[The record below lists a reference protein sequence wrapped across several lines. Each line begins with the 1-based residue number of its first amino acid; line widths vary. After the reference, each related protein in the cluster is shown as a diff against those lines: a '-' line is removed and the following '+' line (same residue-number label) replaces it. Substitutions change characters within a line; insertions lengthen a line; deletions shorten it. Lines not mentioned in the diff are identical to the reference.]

1 MIGEQLGDWIIEQEL
16 GEGGMGVVYRAIDD
30 AGQRVAIK
38 RLHAE
43 VAQDPKLVAR
53 FEREVAAHSAL
64 THPHIADLVSA
75 GTTDDGHL
83 FLVME
88 FVPGGSVADR
98 LDFGP
103 IDPGTAVRLGE
114 QVLSALHH
122 AHQFGFIHRDLKPE
136 NVLLNDMRAPTHA
149 KVIDFGLVK
158 MMDNVFG
165 AEHEARLTTTGMV
178 FGTPQY
184 MAPEQIALQT
194 VDARTDLYAF
204 GIVLFEM
211 LTGHQPFQHEEVTD
225 LWRAHLNEP
234 PPSVAGYGMSNDV
247 AAEFD
252 SVLGGLLAKNPDDRF
267 SNASAARRALTH
279 IMGTP
284 A

>member
-1 MIGEQLGDWIIEQEL
+1 MIGERLGDWTIEQEL
-16 GEGGMGVVYRAIDD
+16 GEGVVYRAIDES
-30 AGQRVAIK
+30 GQRVAIK

-43 VAQDPKLVAR
+43 VAQEPKLVAR

-64 THPHIADLVSA
+64 THPNIADLLSA
-75 GTTDDGHL
+75 GSTDDGHL
-83 FLVME
+83 YLVME
-88 FVPGGSVADR
+88 FVAGGSLADR

-103 IDPGTAVRLGE
+103 LDPHTAVLVGE

-122 AHQFGFIHRDLKPE
+122 AHQFGFVHRDLKPE
-136 NVLLNDMRAPTHA
+136 NILLDDMRAPKQV

-158 MMDNVFG
+158 MMDNVLG
-165 AEHEARLTTTGMV
+165 EGQSARLTTTGMV
-178 FGTPQY
+178 FGTPEY
-184 MAPEQIALQT
+184 MAPEQIALQE

-211 LTGHQPFQHEEVTD
+211 LTARKPFEYEEVTD

-234 PPSVAGYGMSNDV
+234 HPSVAGYGMGHDT
-247 AAEFD
+247 ATEFD
-252 SVLGGLLAKNPDDRF
+252 GLLAALLAKSPSDRF
-267 SNASAARRALTH
+267 ASASAARRALAH
-279 IMGTP
+279 LAGQP